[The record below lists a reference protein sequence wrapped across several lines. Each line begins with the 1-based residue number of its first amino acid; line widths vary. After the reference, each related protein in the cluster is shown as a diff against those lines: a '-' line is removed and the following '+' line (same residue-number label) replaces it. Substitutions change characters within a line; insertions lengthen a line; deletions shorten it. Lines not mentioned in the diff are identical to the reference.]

1 MLSTTTEFLDCC
13 CQGMTEVSF
22 STILMTQLNLTAHS
36 KLVSTFPH
44 PASPAN
50 LRSSHSQSAPCPSS
64 GTMSKRYPGGS
75 PILLLTN
82 QASGQSRFLVTLH

>member
-1 MLSTTTEFLDCC
+1 MLSITTESFDCC

-22 STILMTQLNLTAHS
+22 STIFMTQLNLMAHS
-36 KLVSTFPH
+36 NLVSTFPH

-64 GTMSKRYPGGS
+64 GTMSKRYPGGC

-82 QASGQSRFLVTLH
+82 QASGQSRFPVTLR

>member
-1 MLSTTTEFLDCC
+1 MLSITTEFFDSC
-13 CQGMTEVSF
+13 CQGMTEVSY
-22 STILMTQLNLTAHS
+22 SVILITQLNLTAHS

-50 LRSSHSQSAPCPSS
+50 LGSSHSQSAPYPSS

-75 PILLLTN
+75 PILLLMK

>member
-1 MLSTTTEFLDCC
+1 MLSITTEFLDCC
-13 CQGMTEVSF
+13 CQGMTEASF
-22 STILMTQLNLTAHS
+22 STILITQLNLTAHL

-50 LRSSHSQSAPCPSS
+50 LQNSHSQSAPCPSS

-82 QASGQSRFLVTLH
+82 QASGQSRFPVTLH

>member
-1 MLSTTTEFLDCC
+1 MLLIITEFLDYC
-13 CQGMTEVSF
+13 CQGMTKVSF
-22 STILMTQLNLTAHS
+22 LTILITQLNLTAYS